1 MLMSHYRQPIDWTF
15 ENLQKASDILEE
27 WRALWGD
34 LMPYEIRNEPSSE
47 IIAALS
53 DDLNTP
59 LAITHLHELAKQAAG
74 DRQAAISLLTDSIF
88 LGIES
93 DIKEFAFALMKAAE
107 LFVEEIKIYQKYYT
121 KPIYSE
127 ELARIREIFN
137 TTNVNQRIEVRNQ
150 AKRAKRYEEA
160 DRIRD
165 ELTAMGIVLHD
176 TKEATTWELKR

>member
-1 MLMSHYRQPIDWTF
+1 
-15 ENLQKASDILEE
+15 
-27 WRALWGD
+27 
-34 LMPYEIRNEPSSE
+34 
-47 IIAALS
+47 
-53 DDLNTP
+53 
-59 LAITHLHELAKQAAG
+59 
-74 DRQAAISLLTDSIF
+74 
-88 LGIES
+88 
-93 DIKEFAFALMKAAE
+93 MKAAE